1 MRVGLISGDGGSW
14 LLPRAVGPSRAAE
27 MSFTAEPV
35 DAATAAAWGLVSRT
49 VPAEELMPE
58 ARRLA
63 ARIAANPPR
72 QLRAAKRLL
81 RDGQTTRFDTLL
93 ELAAALQ
100 GAMHHTR
107 DHEEAVHLLLE
118 KRSAKLVGE

>member
-1 MRVGLISGDGGSW
+1 
-14 LLPRAVGPSRAAE
+14 
-27 MSFTAEPV
+27 MSFTADPV

-49 VPAEELMPE
+49 VAAEELLPK

-63 ARIAANPPR
+63 GRIAHNPPR

-81 RDGQTTRFDTLL
+81 REGQTTRFDSLL

-107 DHEEAVHLLLE
+107 DHEEAVAAILG
-118 KRSAKLVGE
+118 KRSPTFGRVAPP